1 MNTGDQTQNNN
12 NGADTQPQGAQ
23 PPPPPPPPPP
33 AAGHDIV
40 DIGLTIDVPDLR
52 NGDPT
57 NITQAA
63 PKASIASQYKWANIA
78 GLPGVEYKRAVEYV
92 IRGTYAQLCSTAT
105 GALTDA
111 MRAEHRKSA
120 IVLGS
125 IRAGAASAFSLTP
138 ADMNA
143 TECSNSGLAY
153 DEATRQITAMNG
165 TATAGG
171 KYTLAMSMDRLNA
184 TEVAVVGTLVY
195 LGFAVPV
202 LQGISLVSSG
212 HHYLPTTKN
221 QFAGMKRQTLGVGTE
236 AARQWIEAM
245 GETFDDLAFH
255 KACHPI
261 TPPMK
266 RRWAKQTAIRDRL
279 IASGHGAAAAR
290 LPATPSEA
298 AIGKTSLALALSASP
313 TIRSMGHSITTAEG
327 TRLIRALEQAAEGP
341 DERAAVQAIQV
352 WAAAHAGT
360 VAFCAGVVQYVHES
374 TASTRNT
381 LLAAYSVKKLMAEH
395 PTDVQRGQ
403 AYARS
408 AAERLRE
415 ALQSGNF
422 ADVAIVM

>member
-1 MNTGDQTQNNN
+1 MNTDTQD
-12 NGADTQPQGAQ
+12 NGAGTQPGDGQAVA
-23 PPPPPPPPPP
+23 PPPAPPP

-52 NGDPT
+52 NGDPV

-63 PKASIASQYKWANIA
+63 PKASIASQYKWANIT
-78 GLPGVEYKRAVEYV
+78 GLPGAEYKRAVEYV
-92 IRGTYAQLCSTAT
+92 VRGTYAQLCSAAT

-111 MRAEHRKSA
+111 MRAEFRKHA

-125 IRAGAASAFSLTP
+125 VRAGAASAFSLTP

-143 TECSNSGLAY
+143 TECSNSGLSY
-153 DEATRQITAMNG
+153 DETRGQIMAMNG

-184 TEVAVVGTLVY
+184 TEVAVVGVLVY

-202 LQGISLVSSG
+202 LQGISLVQSG

-221 QFAGMKRQTLGVGTE
+221 QFAGMKRQMLGVGTE
-236 AARQWIEAM
+236 AARQWIEGM

-266 RRWAKQTAIRDRL
+266 RRWAKQTAVRDRL
-279 IASGHGAAAAR
+279 LASGHGAAAAR

-298 AIGKTSLALALSASP
+298 AIGKTSLALAQSATP
-313 TIRSMGHSITTAEG
+313 TIQSMGHTISVAAG
-327 TRLIRALEQAAEGP
+327 VQLIADLEQAAEGP
-341 DERAAVQAIQV
+341 AERAAVHAVQT
-352 WAAAHAGT
+352 WAASHVGT
-360 VAFCAGVVQYVHES
+360 VAFCAGIVQYVHES

-381 LLAAYSVKKLMAEH
+381 LLAAYSVKKLMTEH

-403 AYARS
+403 AYAR
-408 AAERLRE
+408 AASERLRE
-415 ALQSGNF
+415 ALRSGTF
-422 ADVAIVM
+422 ADVAISM